1 MSDRHAPALSAER
14 LGVGGAGR
22 RLLQDRAAEVLAL
35 AKAAGATAAEVSLA
49 RRQALEL
56 TVRQG
61 DLETLGQTE
70 GQDLSLTVFSGQRS
84 ASVSSSDLSS
94 SACATL
100 VEKALFLAKEAE
112 EDPYAGL
119 APPELAPGVLPDL
132 GLFEPWP
139 LTLAEAKTLAEA
151 CEAAALAVSPELR
164 NSEGATVASALGLSC
179 YANSQGFVAVQ
190 PRSRHGLYA
199 AVIAGEGSR
208 MQRDGWGLTLRR
220 PDERLSA
227 DAIGRRAGERALAR
241 LDARTVPTGRYPV
254 VFESSVAGSLL
265 GHFIGAISGGA
276 LYRRASFLCDA
287 LGEAL
292 FPERYQIMEDPLR
305 SGALA
310 SASFDDDAVATAPKA
325 FVESG
330 RLVSYALS
338 VYAARR
344 LGLAPT
350 GNGGGVHNLSM
361 NHDGLSRAELLETLG
376 TGLWITELMG
386 QGVNGVTGDYSRGAA
401 GFWVENGKLAYPVQE
416 ITVAG
421 NLRAMF
427 KQIRAVADDV
437 ERPGAVEVG
446 SLLVDGLTL
455 AGA

>member
-1 MSDRHAPALSAER
+1 
-14 LGVGGAGR
+14 
-22 RLLQDRAAEVLAL
+22 
-35 AKAAGATAAEVSLA
+35 
-49 RRQALEL
+49 
-56 TVRQG
+56 
-61 DLETLGQTE
+61 
-70 GQDLSLTVFSGQRS
+70 
-84 ASVSSSDLSS
+84 
-94 SACATL
+94 
-100 VEKALFLAKEAE
+100 
-112 EDPYAGL
+112 
-119 APPELAPGVLPDL
+119 
-132 GLFEPWP
+132 
-139 LTLAEAKTLAEA
+139 
-151 CEAAALAVSPELR
+151 
-164 NSEGATVASALGLSC
+164 
-179 YANSQGFVAVQ
+179 
-190 PRSRHGLYA
+190 
-199 AVIAGEGSR
+199 
-208 MQRDGWGLTLRR
+208 
-220 PDERLSA
+220 RLSA

-361 NHDGLSRAELLETLG
+361 NHDGLTRPELLETLG